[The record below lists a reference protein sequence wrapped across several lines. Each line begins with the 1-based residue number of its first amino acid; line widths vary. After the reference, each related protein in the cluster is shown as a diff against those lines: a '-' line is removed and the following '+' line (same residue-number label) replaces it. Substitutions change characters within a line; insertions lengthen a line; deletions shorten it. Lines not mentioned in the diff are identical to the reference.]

1 MALGQKR
8 RGKRQIGGGG
18 GEARGLP
25 PLWGPLAALAVQG
38 AGPPGI
44 GDAASGAVAF

>member
-1 MALGQKR
+1 MALGQEQ

-18 GEARGLP
+18 EARGLT